1 MSDSSR
7 IALAEVMDLLE
18 VGRPL
23 PFHVLDQ
30 LDRRLLAEGHVLVSK
45 TQLEMLFARGA
56 WVQRSVVAA
65 LRAERDTH
73 RGLVPSSRR
82 SLSLFDQWEQLIWHL
97 DSALR
102 HVLAGKPAQADLT
115 ALAER
120 LEALVARDMDV
131 ALFMMVRQHE
141 VRFALYALQHA
152 LHAATVL
159 LVLGNQLGWAAAD
172 RRTRVLAA
180 LTMNV
185 STLELQAQLAQ
196 QTDPPST
203 RQRSQIAAHP
213 EQSMRLLRAAGIRD
227 SAWLQTVHEHHERPD
242 GSGYPAGLTQVC
254 ASAHALRLADVFT
267 AKISARAHRPAM
279 AIQLAAR
286 QLFQEERG
294 SALAVGLVKA
304 LGLYPPGELVELR
317 SGEIAVVTHRGGS
330 ATTPRVASITNDQGR
345 PVTDTLMRD
354 TAQPEFAIIAV
365 VADRRHLP
373 RIPPERVYGL
383 LPA

>member
-1 MSDSSR
+1 
-7 IALAEVMDLLE
+7 
-18 VGRPL
+18 
-23 PFHVLDQ
+23 
-30 LDRRLLAEGHVLVSK
+30 
-45 TQLEMLFARGA
+45 
-56 WVQRSVVAA
+56 
-65 LRAERDTH
+65 
-73 RGLVPSSRR
+73 
-82 SLSLFDQWEQLIWHL
+82 
-97 DSALR
+97 
-102 HVLAGKPAQADLT
+102 
-115 ALAER
+115 
-120 LEALVARDMDV
+120 
-131 ALFMMVRQHE
+131 MMVRQHE